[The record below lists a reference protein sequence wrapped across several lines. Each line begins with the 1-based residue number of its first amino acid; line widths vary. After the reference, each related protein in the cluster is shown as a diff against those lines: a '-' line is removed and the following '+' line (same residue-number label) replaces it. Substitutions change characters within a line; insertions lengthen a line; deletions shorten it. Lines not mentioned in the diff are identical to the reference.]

1 MDVTYLTKKYEADK
15 IALLGLLALGLLIAR
30 FMASSRYT
38 GPLKAGRQV
47 IAEIKRK
54 GISSFYHN
62 QSRQSYFLI
71 RDVKPD
77 PVGFTMDTGA
87 ELVTGGE
94 LNIRMATVLYIQG
107 RFTQDRQDRFVSF
120 QSNDSFEQY
129 HWRSRTVAPRA
140 KTGSE
145 IVMAPDGTLTVIRSG
160 QRKKPPPY
168 KPPANSIPDFLLDLV
183 IMQMLESDFQKIIV
197 ETINDDGRI
206 DETVIHRGPDI
217 HSAPDEQLYSFSV
230 GFASRPAETFRYFLD
245 GRGQIS
251 RIVIHQD
258 RVYLLERT
266 SPEQVLELFPERSDY
281 ILPDEETSNQTEPQ
295 YY

>member
-1 MDVTYLTKKYEADK
+1 MDLTYLTKKYEADK
-15 IALLGLLALGLLIAR
+15 IALLGLLALGLLIGR

-47 IAEIKRK
+47 VAEIRQK
-54 GISSFYHN
+54 GISSFYQN
-62 QSRQSYFLI
+62 QARQSYFLI
-71 RDVKPD
+71 RNEKHH
-77 PVGFTMDTGA
+77 PVGFRMDTAA
-87 ELVTGGE
+87 ELGTGGE
-94 LNIRMATVLYIQG
+94 LNVQMATVLYIRRLG
-107 RFTQDRQDRFVSF
+107 QDRFMSF

-129 HWRSRTVAPRA
+129 HLRSRTVAPRTR
-140 KTGSE
+140 TGSE
-145 IVMAPDGTLTVIRSG
+145 IVMAQDGTLTVIGSG

-168 KPPANSIPDFLLDLV
+168 KPPANSIPDFLIDLV
-183 IMQMLESDFQKIIV
+183 IMQMLESDFQKVIV

-281 ILPDEETSNQTEPQ
+281 ILPDEETSDQTERQ